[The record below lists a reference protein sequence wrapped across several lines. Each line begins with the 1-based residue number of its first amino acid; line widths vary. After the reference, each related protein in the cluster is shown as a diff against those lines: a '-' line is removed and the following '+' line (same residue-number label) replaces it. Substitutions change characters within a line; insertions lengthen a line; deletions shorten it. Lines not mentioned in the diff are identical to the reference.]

1 MYSHIFMSS
10 KFYFTHRTLLDDIML
25 DDTDLLVLTIN
36 TYPALLLRPPTVVYS
51 SVIRG
56 FEGSGI
62 SGIAFSRVPLSHV
75 PVVADPIQYCTL

>member
-10 KFYFTHRTLLDDIML
+10 KFYFTHRTLLDDIMF

-51 SVIRG
+51 SVITG
-56 FEGSGI
+56 SVGSGI
-62 SGIAFSRVPLSHV
+62 SGIAFSRVPLSHK
-75 PVVADPIQYCTL
+75 PVAADPIQYCTL